1 MPKNYRFIVE
11 EGTNLF
17 EVNISVKGG
26 NYILSNCSCAMVSY
40 KKCRH
45 VMGIIAG
52 STKNL
57 LNAGIEEQ
65 KKLQEELYQSKEGVQ
80 IINRYRVRMGMI
92 PFCEKCS
99 KSMETANKGFNLI
112 RKLISTFKK
121 RNNKV
126 FYCTYC
132 GERKTYSLRS
142 LFLVS

>member
-1 MPKNYRFIVE
+1 
-11 EGTNLF
+11 
-17 EVNISVKGG
+17 
-26 NYILSNCSCAMVSY
+26 
-40 KKCRH
+40 
-45 VMGIIAG
+45 MGIIAG